1 MSFVKLGLAKM
12 PLTVKGQFGVRVGEA
27 LIANEATFPAQ
38 PVAGADLMDFAAA
51 VLAAADEAEALRAQ
65 LREQT
70 TALADLA
77 GQLDR
82 ALTQTGNY
90 VQNVSGGDARI
101 IGLAGLDFRKTP
113 APVGPLAA
121 PRDVTLREGANA
133 GTLALRW
140 QPVAGAESYRI
151 ERTTTESAPGA
162 WNGAVFST
170 KAKALAEG
178 LASGTRYWFRVA
190 AVGAA
195 GQGPWSDALGKIA
208 P

>member
-1 MSFVKLGLAKM
+1 M
-12 PLTVKGQFGVRVGEA
+12 PLAAKAQFGQRVGGA
-27 LIANEATFPAQ
+27 LIANEGTFPDQ
-38 PVAGADLMDFAAA
+38 PVAGADLQDLAGA
-51 VLAAADEAEALRAQ
+51 VLAAADDVEAMRAQ
-65 LREQT
+65 LREKM

-90 VQNVSGGDARI
+90 VQNVSRGDATI

-113 APVGPLAA
+113 TPVGPLAA
-121 PRDVTLREGANA
+121 PRDVTIREGANA

-140 QPVAGAESYRI
+140 QPMAGAGSYRI
-151 ERTTTESAPGA
+151 ERTTTESAPGS
-162 WNGAVFST
+162 WNGVVYST

>member
-12 PLTVKGQFGVRVGEA
+12 PLAVKGQFAFRVATA
-27 LIANEATFPAQ
+27 LTDHEATFPEQ
-38 PVAGADLMDFAAA
+38 PVGGADLMDFAIAM
-51 VLAAADEAEALRAQ
+51 LAAADEAEALRAQ
-65 LREQT
+65 LREKT
-70 TALADLA
+70 TALANMA
-77 GQLDR
+77 RQLDVW
-82 ALTQTGNY
+82 LTQTGNY

-121 PRDVTLREGANA
+121 PRDVTLKEGAHA
-133 GTLALRW
+133 GSLALRW

-151 ERTTTESAPGA
+151 ERTTAESASGP

-190 AVGAA
+190 ALGAA
-195 GQGPWSDALGKIA
+195 GQGAWSDALGKIA